1 MASDLA
7 TVPSKQIEWAGIAIR
22 LFKKKMFLTTQFDVF
37 PFLIQHDVFHF
48 QVPETNNRLWIKQ
61 VNTINK
67 LMMYDVYAW

>member
-1 MASDLA
+1 MANDLA
-7 TVPSKQIEWAGIAIR
+7 TVSSKQIEWAGNAIR
-22 LFKKKMFLTTQFDVF
+22 FKKKNILTTQFDIF